1 MTSLPMN
8 TLLPMVP
15 FSHGEDF
22 KGFGLRD
29 QSLQRALDPFLSVDH
44 FWMRQPTFAP
54 HPHAGFSAV
63 TYLFDDSQ
71 TAFVNRDSLGNQ
83 VEIAPGDLHWTRAA
97 SGLMHEEVPRQPG
110 LAAHGLQ
117 IFVNLASSEKNSTPQ
132 VHRLARAEMPRLDW
146 PGGHGQLVFGRYG
159 DQASPLIPESHATML
174 DITIASN
181 ATIEIAIPQQ
191 RNVFLMVVSG
201 AVVAGDNAGDNA
213 QALTTTL
220 GGAVAT
226 TTEEATLTVRG
237 GSQDSQIVV
246 FMGEPLAEPVV
257 WAGPFVMNTN
267 AEVIEAKRRFASGA
281 MGTMDNIRSLQPL
294 PSPPTRA

>member
-132 VHRLARAEMPRLDW
+132 VHRLALAEMPRLDW

-181 ATIEIAIPQQ
+181 ATLEIAIPQQ

-201 AVVAGDNAGDNA
+201 AVVAGDNA
-213 QALTTTL
+213 QALTTAL

-226 TTEEATLTVRG
+226 TTDEATLTVRG
-237 GSQDSQIVV
+237 GSQVSQIVV
-246 FMGEPLAEPVV
+246 FMGEPLAEPVF
-257 WAGPFVMNTN
+257 WGGPFVMNTN

-281 MGTMDNIRSLQPL
+281 MGSLQPL
-294 PSPPTRA
+294 VASSTRS